1 MKGDL
6 CGLVGPL
13 LVEGLSKGIFGAL
26 KSCNKEAKEPA
37 LWVVMWCTHMPL
49 GRHLGPDPGI
59 NKVCE
64 FLKVGVKQTALMTP
78 RCSPPWQ

>member
-49 GRHLGPDPGI
+49 GRHLSLPPGI
-59 NKVCE
+59 
-64 FLKVGVKQTALMTP
+64 VKIL
-78 RCSPPWQ
+78 